1 MLAPSL
7 DDVPNIEKGWTTEL
21 ALIEGCATANGML
34 AIIMH
39 SPLPETKRQHG
50 SAMFEKFKEVMLS
63 TTPLFT
69 SAPLQSMLLPIVSLP
84 FSELTG

>member
-50 SAMFEKFKEVMLS
+50 SAMFEKF
-63 TTPLFT
+63 
-69 SAPLQSMLLPIVSLP
+69 
-84 FSELTG
+84 